1 MGQGNPLPFFSRMA
15 RQPAFVSQ
23 GAYDVDL
30 SVDSKAVVEQLERLM
45 YAKLVDTKPIRAAY
59 RRAVLPVKKAVQ
71 DKFLATVKE
80 DPRDTY
86 KAVRIITLKRGAGVV
101 VGLLDPRGAAK
112 SMSIYR
118 RPRGGKSGI
127 VRRRKRS
134 DRTNQVDGYIGAD
147 RAWLMRIVNQGTVNG
162 PRKAGTR
169 GTLRKPANRG
179 ELSAKKFFMAGEQA
193 MKTAER
199 TFIDEIKKI
208 IEKTS
213 KE

>member
-15 RQPAFVSQ
+15 RQPRFDYA

-30 SVDSKAVVEQLERLM
+30 SVDSKAVVEQLN
-45 YAKLVDTKPIRAAY
+45 KLLYDKIVKTKDIRALY
-59 RRAVLPVKKAVQ
+59 RRVVAPVKKAVQ
-71 DKFLATVKE
+71 EKFLATVKE
-80 DPRDTY
+80 DPRNTY

-101 VGLLDPRGAAK
+101 VGLLNPRKAGAPGTYVK
-112 SMSIYR
+112 K
-118 RPRGGKSGI
+118 RGGRSGI
-127 VRRRKRS
+127 IRRRERSKR
-134 DRTNQVDGYIGAD
+134 TIQVDGYRGAD

-169 GTLRKPANRG
+169 GTLKKPANRG

-193 MKTAER
+193 MKTAEK
-199 TFIDEIKKI
+199 TFIEEIKKI